1 MAAPADVRAP
11 APGTARRPGGPPLP
25 GRADGATVAAVF
37 AAVLLIVPARL
48 VLKGLPLSLTPA
60 NVVSLGAAVLWLC
73 AQLTLTLG
81 AAKGRNPVRTA
92 LFAYFTSMV
101 ATYGL
106 STWGYMDSDE
116 LNLSDHSFV
125 LVIATVGLAL
135 TVCDGVRGRHRLDL
149 VLRTLVVCGAVISVI
164 AALQF
169 LLSIDLTRFLELP
182 ILRYSSEG
190 DSFVLERADLRRVAA
205 TTGHPIEFGVTCA
218 ILLPLAAHYA
228 TRARLRAEPAL
239 RWWVCTALIGLGLMF
254 SVSRSAML
262 SLLAVGVVL
271 FAGWSWRRRL
281 ATLLVAAGFLV
292 VIRVAVPGLLGAITG
307 LFTDLGNDESIQYRT
322 HDYAVAAQQIGR
334 HFWFGRGL
342 GTWYAPKHQ
351 IFDNQYILSMVETGL
366 FGTVTFAA
374 LFVVACYAALRAR
387 HLSADPGDRDLCLT
401 VAACLVVPL
410 VGSLT
415 FDLLSFAT
423 VTGLAF
429 ILVGAAGAL
438 LRAARADQHSAQQ
451 ADRQAD
457 QLSPAQASGP
467 TIEVTR

>member
-1 MAAPADVRAP
+1 MAAT
-11 APGTARRPGGPPLP
+11 GTGTLTGAGAPPLP
-25 GRADGATVAAVF
+25 GRADGATVAAIF

-73 AQLTLTLG
+73 AQFTLTLG

-92 LFAYFTSMV
+92 LFAYFTAMV
-101 ATYGL
+101 ATYGF

-116 LNLSDHSFV
+116 LNLSDHAFV
-125 LVIATVGLAL
+125 LVIALVGIALA
-135 TVCDGVRGRHRLDL
+135 VCDGVRDRRRLDFL
-149 VLRTLVVCGAVISVI
+149 LQTLVVGGAVISVI
-164 AALQF
+164 GAFQF

-228 TRARLRAEPAL
+228 TQARMRAEPAL
-239 RWWVCTALIGLGLMF
+239 RWWVCTGLIGCGLMF

-262 SLLAVGVVL
+262 SLAVVGAVL
-271 FAGWSWRRRL
+271 FTGWSWRRRGY
-281 ATLLVAAGFLV
+281 TLLIAAVFLV
-292 VIRVAVPGLLGAITG
+292 VIRITVPGLLGAITG
-307 LFTDLGNDESIQYRT
+307 LFSNIGHDESVQYRT
-322 HDYAVAAQQIGR
+322 HDYAVAAQEIGR
-334 HFWFGRGL
+334 HFWLGRGL

-366 FGTVTFAA
+366 FGTVAFGSIFA
-374 LFVVACYAALRAR
+374 VACYAALRAR
-387 HLSADPGDRDLCLT
+387 HLSPDPGDRDLGLT
-401 VAACLVVPL
+401 IAAVMLVPL
-410 VGSLT
+410 VGSFT
-415 FDLLSFAT
+415 FDLLSFHT

-429 ILVGAAGAL
+429 VLVGAAGAL
-438 LRAARADQHSAQQ
+438 LRAAK
-451 ADRQAD
+451 AD